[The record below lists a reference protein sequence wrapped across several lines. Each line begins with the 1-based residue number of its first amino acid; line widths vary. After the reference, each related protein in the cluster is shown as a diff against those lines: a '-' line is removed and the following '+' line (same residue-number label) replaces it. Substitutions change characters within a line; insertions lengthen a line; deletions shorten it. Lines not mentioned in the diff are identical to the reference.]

1 MRSIATFAGARLP
14 RGLTARLAGWRT
26 RPSALVW
33 QPTPPVDGDAAIAR
47 RLSSGVLLFDGR
59 LVEAGPDTRHPWD
72 ITAPDHVW
80 RNELHGHGWLD
91 HAAATPDRAV
101 AEHLIGWVWEW
112 LDRYGDGSGPGWAP
126 QLVARRLTR
135 WIAHSSLLLRGQ
147 SQERSAR
154 FFRSLGAQ
162 TRYLEWRWAET
173 RAGAERIEALA
184 GLVYATLSL
193 EGSQAAN
200 RRAIAALGRQV
211 SRIVGDD
218 GAIESRNPEELARI
232 LALLVWCARSLEDA
246 GLKPATGHLVAIRHL
261 RPAVKALCHSSG
273 ALARF
278 NGGRSGS
285 GIDLAS
291 LIEGEDAANIPALD
305 RAMGYLRIAEGP
317 GLLIAD
323 GAGQPDDAQ
332 AGTVHAGALA
342 FEFSFQGRDIIVN
355 CGSGLGFG
363 LKAGVDARRGPAHS
377 GVELGGRCPG
387 RLRPGKSEHDPAR
400 LSCEGKVN
408 ARLHHAQDGTWLMG
422 ESEQY
427 ETWFGLSIERRLR
440 LSKDGTRLSG
450 EDTVLAKTAETR
462 ARVAQAFPDADKPCP
477 IRARFHLH
485 PEIEASLAL
494 NGNAVALKLPDES
507 RWLMTTDA
515 DILLLEPS
523 RYFDETRPKPRAT
536 SQIVVGS
543 DLIEYWGRVSWQLE
557 RLPDGTTPLQAKA
570 QSR

>member
-1 MRSIATFAGARLP
+1 MISIATFAGARLP
-14 RGLTARLAGWRT
+14 QTLTARLASWRN
-26 RPSALVW
+26 RPSALIW
-33 QPTPPVDGDAAIAR
+33 QPTPPVEGDAAIAR
-47 RLSSGVLLFDGR
+47 RLAGGVLLFDGR
-59 LVEAGPDTRHPWD
+59 LVEAGPDSRHPWE
-72 ITAPDHVW
+72 ISPPDHVW
-80 RNELHGHGWLD
+80 QNELHGHGWLD
-91 HAAATPDRAV
+91 HVAATPDRKV
-101 AEHLIGWVWEW
+101 ADQLSGWVWEW

-126 QLVARRLTR
+126 DLVARRLTR

-147 SQERSAR
+147 SAERSEL

-162 TRYLEWRWAET
+162 TRYLEWRWSET

-193 EGSQAAN
+193 EGLQAAN
-200 RRAIAALGRQV
+200 GRAIAALGRQA

-232 LALLVWCARSLEDA
+232 LGLLVWCARSLEDA
-246 GLKPATGHLVAIRHL
+246 ELAPATGHLVAIREL
-261 RPAVKALCHSSG
+261 RPAVKALCHGSG

-278 NGGRSGS
+278 NGGRSGA
-285 GIDLAS
+285 GIDLS
-291 LIEGEDAANIPALD
+291 GLTEGEGTAKIPALD
-305 RAMGYLRIAEGP
+305 RAMGYLRVAEGA
-317 GLLIAD
+317 GLVIAD
-323 GAGQPDDAQ
+323 GAGQADDSRV
-332 AGTVHAGALA
+332 GTAHAGALA
-342 FEFSFQGRDIIVN
+342 FEFSFGAQDMIVN

-387 RLRPGKSEHDPAR
+387 RLRPGKSERDPAR
-400 LSCEGKVN
+400 LSCEGLVN
-408 ARLHHAQDGTWLMG
+408 ARLHHAQDGTWLLG

-427 ETWFGLSIERRLR
+427 QTWFGLSIERRLH
-440 LSKDGTRLSG
+440 LSRDGCRLSG

-462 ARVAQAFPDADKPCP
+462 AQVARSFPDPDQPCP

-485 PEIEASLAL
+485 PDIGASLAL
-494 NGNAVALKLPDES
+494 NGNAVALRLPDDS

-515 DILLLEPS
+515 DLLLLEPS
-523 RYFDETRPKPRAT
+523 RYFDETRAKPRAT

-543 DLIEYWGRVSWQLE
+543 NLIEYWGRVSWLLE

-570 QSR
+570 QGR